1 MLEKNPFHALL
12 VNKQPPWRVLDRVVA
27 ISIGAGFAT
36 SSGARLPMAEPYTPP
51 ECNSP
56 SLVELFMS
64 RQSPSDYMRQYH
76 DLSVRAFGPTACR

>member
-36 SSGARLPMAEPYTPP
+36 SSGARLPMAEPYTP
-51 ECNSP
+51 
-56 SLVELFMS
+56 
-64 RQSPSDYMRQYH
+64 QSAIHHP
-76 DLSVRAFGPTACR
+76 